1 MLKRASIFIGSALA
15 LTALPVFAGY
25 QFKVPSQGLVSRS
38 AAPEVTPPAPP
49 PITLAL
55 SATTPTVG
63 RQTLPYSY
71 SLATLLAVTGDASFD
86 PAAVTWSLT
95 GALPANLTF
104 SNGVIS
110 GTPSVVTMPGSLIEV
125 QANYK
130 GQTATQSYTVKVAPL
145 DTLLL
150 NMGSGGGT
158 ANLTDL
164 AGHTVTKGST
174 WVASATQAKFGT
186 SSGNFTRFSELTVP
200 YSSDFQFDGD
210 FTIEGWANVSST
222 YANWQL
228 SNGAD
233 TGVGGPLAPI
243 IGHGNP
249 FSGGAAPLS
258 SASNFDFGINTSTKE
273 IYFARRTG
281 AGQTGKVVSVSS
293 PISFSYNTWHHYA
306 VSRAGSTLYFAF
318 DGAIVGTNT
327 LAGPLNVASS
337 LPVTIGR
344 TRGGDDQLFNWL
356 NGYLQ
361 DVRVTKG
368 YARYVTPFT
377 PPGAMTLYD

>member
-243 IGHGNP
+243 IGH
-249 FSGGAAPLS
+249 
-258 SASNFDFGINTSTKE
+258 
-273 IYFARRTG
+273 
-281 AGQTGKVVSVSS
+281 
-293 PISFSYNTWHHYA
+293 
-306 VSRAGSTLYFAF
+306 
-318 DGAIVGTNT
+318 
-327 LAGPLNVASS
+327 
-337 LPVTIGR
+337 
-344 TRGGDDQLFNWL
+344 
-356 NGYLQ
+356 
-361 DVRVTKG
+361 
-368 YARYVTPFT
+368 
-377 PPGAMTLYD
+377 